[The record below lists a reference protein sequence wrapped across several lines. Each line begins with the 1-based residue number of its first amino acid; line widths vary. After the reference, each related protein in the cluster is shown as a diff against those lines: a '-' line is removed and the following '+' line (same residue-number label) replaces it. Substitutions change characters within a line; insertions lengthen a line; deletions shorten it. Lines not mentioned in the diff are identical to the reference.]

1 MLNEIV
7 AINEIRELLQ
17 GHSQQITL
25 FEEQRTEVEI
35 VITYLAIHLFGQ
47 YQLTKSEN
55 GANKKEHTQK
65 SRLILSSQQIR
76 CLALTKPYYFRSK
89 HYSESVRLLR
99 MI

>member
-76 CLALTKPYYFRSK
+76 DA
-89 HYSESVRLLR
+89 
-99 MI
+99 